1 MATLGEPG
9 VLCVEDPFG
18 GLEPSGHAFIAMV
31 LRRALRGRRGLVAVP
46 ELPGSSEQDAFVQ
59 SADELLVLGVPGVV
73 ARGRYGELVGGA
85 GARRVVVTRNAEAL
99 SQRLEQQGYSV
110 QLVPLRALTS
120 LVVGDPTAL
129 GTRPILDAAV
139 EVDAPIIELVAMG
152 AGAER

>member
-1 MATLGEPG
+1 
-9 VLCVEDPFG
+9 
-18 GLEPSGHAFIAMV
+18 HAFIAMV

-73 ARGRYGELVGGA
+73 ARGRYGALMAQASTRRGVG
-85 GARRVVVTRNAEAL
+85 TRHSAAV
-99 SQRLEQQGYSV
+99 SPRPEQPRSSV

-120 LVVGDPTAL
+120 LVVGDRAGL

-139 EVDAPIIELVAMG
+139 EVDAPIIELVPMG
-152 AGAER
+152 AGAGAGAE